1 MSLINVKGIG
11 PKTAIGALSTTDP
24 KTFILAIENSD
35 IKFLKKLPGIGPKA
49 AQQIVLD
56 LRGHLAMQNE
66 EKSSKK
72 VLTEEEKDTIEALK
86 SLGFKM
92 GDIEKTLA
100 KIDKDG
106 LSSARLTKEAL
117 LLLRK

>member
-1 MSLINVKGIG
+1 MIYC
-11 PKTAIGALSTTDP
+11 
-24 KTFILAIENSD
+24 
-35 IKFLKKLPGIGPKA
+35 
-49 AQQIVLD
+49 
-56 LRGHLAMQNE
+56 GHLALQNE
-66 EKSSKK
+66 EEKGSKK